1 MESLF
6 SRQLE
11 EKEKVI
17 RQQQMCIQELRMQ
30 LTSDQRSSQV
40 RTDELSERLRHCE
53 RERND
58 ARTRLAGDL
67 RKYQIHKD
75 ELVDRIKQLE
85 AEKQNERD
93 RYESRI
99 HEMAK
104 DHT

>member
-1 MESLF
+1 M
-6 SRQLE
+6 
-11 EKEKVI
+11 
-17 RQQQMCIQELRMQ
+17 
-30 LTSDQRSSQV
+30 TSDQRSSQV